1 MPDSLQPP
9 LLLALTPPPLSS
21 SVPLPFLNK
30 VGSSSRPA
38 MKVTDYYITQNT
50 DEHGEY
56 RANKYGRKLGTAFS
70 RTTPPL
76 AQQLDA
82 KSNLTTILQV
92 LERDGV
98 VVLKNALDKEAV
110 RAFNQEHQKVLAR
123 PDISAIMQQQLS
135 ERKADLTK
143 GTSAQSFYKG

>member
-1 MPDSLQPP
+1 ME
-9 LLLALTPPPLSS
+9 
-21 SVPLPFLNK
+21 
-30 VGSSSRPA
+30 
-38 MKVTDYYITQNT
+38 NT
-50 DEHGEY
+50 H
-56 RANKYGRKLGTAFS
+56 RANKYGRKLGTDFS
-70 RTTPPL
+70 ETTPPL

-82 KSNLTTILQV
+82 NSKLTTILQV